1 MSSDATLEDATL
13 EDAALGTAG
22 LEAGATLAADA
33 ARKGDVGARAAAA
46 ATTGTVFTVI
56 AAISFSHFLNDLMQA
71 LLPAIYPMLKD
82 DHALTFAQVGLLT
95 LTFQFTA
102 SLLQPVVGIV
112 ADRRPLPYSMAVG
125 MASTLA
131 GLLLL
136 AKATSF
142 PLLVLA
148 AALVGLGSSVFHPE
162 ASRVARMAAGGRP
175 GLAQSLF
182 QVGGN
187 FGSALGP
194 LLAAFIVLPFGQG
207 SIAWFSVVAV
217 LAMVVL
223 FRVGKWYASHVG
235 FLYGQGRR
243 ATAVAS
249 QKRIVAAVLILIGL
263 TFSKAVYGSSLSSYY
278 TFFLIERFGVSIRD
292 SQLLLFVYM
301 VAVVIGTIIGGPLG
315 DRFGRKLVLW
325 GSVLGALPFTL
336 LLPWVNLTWTL
347 ILTALIGIIMA
358 SAFPAIVVYAQELL
372 PRGVGMVAGLLY
384 GLSFGVAG
392 VAAAFLGG
400 LADTHGIA
408 FVYQLC
414 GWLPVVG
421 LLVVFLPDARTVRET

>member
-1 MSSDATLEDATL
+1 M